1 MSDKY
6 FYVELRELFTKVIEM
21 KVSQDS
27 CGQPNLRFLLYEA
40 RQAVIEATLIF
51 TNGNQSKTATLLG
64 LNRMTIARVIKK
76 TNKLTL

>member
-1 MSDKY
+1 
-6 FYVELRELFTKVIEM
+6 M

-27 CGQPNLRFLLYEA
+27 CGQPDLRFLLYET

-51 TNGNQSKTATLLG
+51 TNGNQSKAATLLG

>member
-27 CGQPNLRFLLYEA
+27 CGQPNLRLLLYEA

-51 TNGNQSKTATLLG
+51 TNGNQSKAATLLG